1 MEPDSLSGGQIKVRN
16 GTVIWC
22 GFTGLVYLVHAKINV
37 ISKIHFPTFVLF
49 LGGQGWVMLTGWAGW
64 RVLRRVVEDVNQD
77 ETKMEAQLAQ
87 LSITGGYVIYEF
99 I

>member
-1 MEPDSLSGGQIKVRN
+1 
-16 GTVIWC
+16 
-22 GFTGLVYLVHAKINV
+22 
-37 ISKIHFPTFVLF
+37 
-49 LGGQGWVMLTGWAGW
+49 MLTGWAGW